1 MDKHIFSRRLKE
13 LRIAKNLIQ
22 EQVSALIDV
31 SRPTYSNYETGL
43 RKPSIQIINKIADV
57 FEISVDWL
65 FGRTDIMV
73 PYPRK

>member
-13 LRIAKNLIQ
+13 LRIAKNLTQ

-43 RKPSIQIINKIADV
+43 REPSIQIINKIVDV

>member
-13 LRIAKNLIQ
+13 LRIAKNLTQ